1 MDAGCAGPAGE
12 GVRVLEGGEVDCG
25 AGWSVLWFKR
35 LEAEGD
41 NSGGRRCGHELC
53 ERARLDS
60 ALVWWVRPNDRLVA
74 TFTVVAG
81 ECPLLQSGQS
91 RTITQMF
98 LKSAIYVASY
108 PRAGR
113 RLFALSVSCAVL

>member
-41 NSGGRRCGHELC
+41 DSGGRRCGHELC

-60 ALVWWVRPNDRLVA
+60 ALVWWMRPNDRLVG
-74 TFTVVAG
+74 TFTVMAG
-81 ECPLLQSGQS
+81 ECPLLSLDSPERYHKCSSKARSMSHVIFEQD
-91 RTITQMF
+91 
-98 LKSAIYVASY
+98 A
-108 PRAGR
+108 
-113 RLFALSVSCAVL
+113 VSLH